1 MRPPRWASAWFALAL
16 AATLQ
21 LVSSPSS
28 AATLTGRVAARD
40 GGAPIAG
47 ALVRVAETGESART
61 DAEGRFAFASL
72 SPGRW
77 TVLAH
82 HVAWSDEARTC
93 VLSADGGTLEFALA
107 PAVHG
112 TGEVIVESART
123 SFTLRHAPWPAGV
136 RTAEQLSSHTVVT
149 PAEQAAALPGVALVR
164 DGAWQTNVSIRGMGR
179 ASIVSLVDHTRIETA
194 QDLAGALSLVND
206 ADLERIEVMKSPGSV
221 LFGTGALGGAI
232 QLITRR
238 APFGSATAWSG
249 SWSEGLTSVDEGVAH
264 HASLERSAARTAL
277 RLSGS
282 YRDAG
287 LTATPR
293 GDLPNSQYTD
303 WSGNASLGVR
313 TRGEQSLFASWQR
326 SQAENTGITGGSPF
340 AATATATYRLAR
352 RERFALEYAMPHL
365 ARALPM
371 LTLRASHQDIV
382 RNVEVVQSPTVT
394 VTPHATHKTTSAQIE
409 ARLQPTPR
417 HLLTIGAEGWQRV
430 LDSRRER
437 RLAAQNRIVGE
448 RPVPHASHTSAGV
461 FAQDDWSPVTDRVR
475 VTLGARTDWSRTR
488 NDRTL
493 NPEYVIVG
501 GVPQVPVPG
510 QVVLWNAGVMHDAS
524 WDASAGLHVQAT
536 PHVGARVL
544 VASAYRT
551 PSLEERFQFLDLG
564 SSLHVGNPALA
575 PERGLTVNGGARFE
589 GGGTAID
596 ADFFFNSL
604 ADMVA
609 EEPGTFEGRAA
620 FVKRNISRARL
631 YGGELLLEQRLSERV
646 ALSASLAQVRGED
659 LTAHTELAQVAPLT
673 GRAAIEA
680 DAHRAGT
687 WRIECVASHAQEHPG
702 PGETVTAGWTAWN
715 AAWSS
720 APLPL
725 GRASAR
731 LRCGV
736 DNAFDRAY
744 RQHLSTLRGLVKL
757 EPGRNVHASLTVA
770 LP

>member
-1 MRPPRWASAWFALAL
+1 MRSPRFASAWCAIAL
-16 AATLQ
+16 AASLL
-21 LVSSPSS
+21 LVPALPY
-28 AATLTGRVAARD
+28 AATLAGRVVSRD

-47 ALVRVAETGESART
+47 ALVRLAESGASART
-61 DAEGRFAFASL
+61 GADGRYAFASL

-82 HVAWSDEARTC
+82 HVAWSDAAHSVELTEG
-93 VLSADGGTLEFALA
+93 GGTLDFSLA
-107 PAVHG
+107 PAVHAAD
-112 TGEVIVESART
+112 EVIVESART
-123 SFTLRHAPWPAGV
+123 SFTLRHSPWPAGV
-136 RTAEQLSSHTVVT
+136 RTAEQLASRTVVT

-206 ADLERIEVMKSPGSV
+206 ADLERVEVMKSPGSV

-238 APFGSATAWSG
+238 APFGPGAAWSG
-249 SWSEGLTSVDEGVAH
+249 TWSEGVTSADEGVAH

-340 AATATATYRLAR
+340 TATATATYRLAR
-352 RERFALEYAMPHL
+352 RERFALEYALPHL

-409 ARLQPTPR
+409 ARLQPSPR
-417 HLLTIGAEGWQRV
+417 HLLTVGAEAWQRV

-493 NPEYVIVG
+493 NPEWVTIG
-501 GVPQVPVPG
+501 GVPQAPVPG
-510 QVVLWNAGVMHDAS
+510 QAVLWNAGVVHDAS

-536 PHVGARVL
+536 PRVGARVL

-564 SSLHVGNPALA
+564 SSLRVGNPALA

-589 GGGTAID
+589 AGGTTLD
-596 ADFFFNSL
+596 ADLFFNSL

-609 EEPGTFEGRAA
+609 EEPGMFEGRAA
-620 FVKRNISRARL
+620 FVKRNVARARL
-631 YGGELLLEQRLSERV
+631 YGGELSLEQRLTERV

-659 LTAHTELAQVAPLT
+659 LTAHTELAQVAPLSAR
-673 GRAAIEA
+673 GGIEA
-680 DAHRAGT
+680 DARRAGT
-687 WRIECVASHAQEHPG
+687 WRIECVASHAQDHPG

-720 APLPL
+720 APMAL
-725 GRASAR
+725 GRARAR

-744 RQHLSTLRGLVKL
+744 RQHLSTLRGIVKL
-757 EPGRNVHASLTVA
+757 EPGRNVHAALTVE

>member
-1 MRPPRWASAWFALAL
+1 MRSPRAFLAASLPLLLLLAVAPL
-16 AATLQ
+16 HAATLR
-21 LVSSPSS
+21 
-28 AATLTGRVAARD
+28 GRVVAHD

-47 ALVRVAETGESART
+47 ALVRLAETGASVRT
-61 DAEGRFAFASL
+61 AADGGFTFERLA
-72 SPGRW
+72 PGRW
-77 TVLAH
+77 TLAVR
-82 HVAWSDEARTC
+82 HVAWSGEARAL
-93 VLSADGGTLEFALA
+93 VLDEPGADLVLALR
-107 PAVHG
+107 PAVHPAD
-112 TGEVIVESART
+112 EVIVESART

-136 RTAEQLSSHTVVT
+136 RTTEQLAGRTAVT

-206 ADLERIEVMKSPGSV
+206 ADLERIEVMKTPGSV

-249 SWSEGLTSVDEGVAH
+249 AWSEGVSSVDEGVAH

-326 SQAENTGITGGSPF
+326 SQAEHTGITGGTPI

-352 RERFALEYAMPHL
+352 RERFALEYLLPHL
-365 ARALPM
+365 SRALPM
-371 LTLRASHQDIV
+371 LTLRAAHQDVV
-382 RNVEVVQSPTVT
+382 RNVEIVQSPTVT
-394 VTPHATHKTTSAQIE
+394 VTPHATHRTTNAQVE
-409 ARLQPTPR
+409 ARLQPSPR
-417 HLLTIGAEGWQRV
+417 HLLTVGAEAWQRV

-437 RLAAQNRIVGE
+437 RLSAQDRVIGE
-448 RPVPHASHTSAGV
+448 RPVPHASHTSAGA
-461 FAQDDWSPVTDRVR
+461 FAQDDWSPLPDRVR
-475 VTLGARTDWSRTR
+475 VTLGARADWSRTR

-493 NPEYVIVG
+493 NPEWVTVA

-510 QVVLWNAGVMHDAS
+510 QVELWPANVVHDAS

-536 PHVGARVL
+536 GHVGARVL

-564 SSLHVGNPALA
+564 SSLRVGNPALA
-575 PERGLTVNGGARFE
+575 PERGLTVNTGVRLEA
-589 GGGTAID
+589 GGTALD
-596 ADFFFNSL
+596 ADVFFNSL
-604 ADMVA
+604 ADRVA

-620 FVKRNISRARL
+620 FVKRNIGRARL
-631 YGGELLLEQRLSERV
+631 YGGELSLEQRLAERV

-659 LTAHTELAQVAPLT
+659 LTAHTELAQVAPLSAR
-673 GRAAIEA
+673 GAIEA
-680 DAHRAGT
+680 DARRAGT
-687 WRIECVASHAQEHPG
+687 WRLECVASRAQRHPG
-702 PGETVTAGWTAWN
+702 PGETLTAGWTAWN

-720 APLPL
+720 APVAL
-725 GRASAR
+725 GRARAH

-736 DNAFDRAY
+736 DNVFDRAY
-744 RQHLSTLRGLVKL
+744 RQHLSTLRGVVKL
-757 EPGRNVHASLTVA
+757 EPGRNVHASLSVE

>member
-1 MRPPRWASAWFALAL
+1 MRSPRFASACCAIVLAASLLLVPALPY
-16 AATLQ
+16 AATL
-21 LVSSPSS
+21 
-28 AATLTGRVAARD
+28 AGRVVSRD

-47 ALVRVAETGESART
+47 ALVRLAESGASART
-61 DAEGRFAFASL
+61 GADGRYAFASL

-82 HVAWSDEARTC
+82 HVAWSDAAHSVELTEG
-93 VLSADGGTLEFALA
+93 GGTLDFSLA
-107 PAVHG
+107 PAVH
-112 TGEVIVESART
+112 TADEVIVESART
-123 SFTLRHAPWPAGV
+123 SFTLRHSPWPAGV
-136 RTAEQLSSHTVVT
+136 RTAEQLASRTVVT

-206 ADLERIEVMKSPGSV
+206 ADLERVEVMKSPGSV

-238 APFGSATAWSG
+238 APFGPGAAWSG
-249 SWSEGLTSVDEGVAH
+249 TWSEGVTSADEGVAH

-340 AATATATYRLAR
+340 TATATATYRLAR
-352 RERFALEYAMPHL
+352 RERFALEYALPHL

-394 VTPHATHKTTSAQIE
+394 VTPHATHKTTSAQVE
-409 ARLQPTPR
+409 ARLQPSPR
-417 HLLTIGAEGWQRV
+417 HLLTVGAEAWQRV

-493 NPEYVIVG
+493 NPEWVTIG
-501 GVPQVPVPG
+501 GVPQAPVPG
-510 QVVLWNAGVMHDAS
+510 QAVLWNAGVVHDAS

-536 PHVGARVL
+536 PRVGARVL

-564 SSLHVGNPALA
+564 SSLRVGNPALA

-589 GGGTAID
+589 AGGTTLD
-596 ADFFFNSL
+596 ADLFFNSL

-620 FVKRNISRARL
+620 FVKRNVARARL
-631 YGGELLLEQRLSERV
+631 YGGELSLEQRLTERV

-659 LTAHTELAQVAPLT
+659 LTAHTELAQVAPLSAR
-673 GRAAIEA
+673 GGIEA
-680 DAHRAGT
+680 DARRAGT
-687 WRIECVASHAQEHPG
+687 WRIECVASHAQDHPG

-720 APLPL
+720 APMAL
-725 GRASAR
+725 GRARAR

-744 RQHLSTLRGLVKL
+744 RQHLSTLRGIVKL
-757 EPGRNVHASLTVA
+757 EPGRNVHASLTVE